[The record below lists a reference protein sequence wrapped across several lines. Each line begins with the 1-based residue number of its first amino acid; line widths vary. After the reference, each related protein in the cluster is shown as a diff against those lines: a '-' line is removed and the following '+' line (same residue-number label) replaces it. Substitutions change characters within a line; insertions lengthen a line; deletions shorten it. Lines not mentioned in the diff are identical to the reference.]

1 MFLTHHLL
9 RTPIFVICY
18 KNIEECNI
26 SRVAYMQYHSTFR
39 QETVMSCAD
48 WSIKNQLHLTQQA
61 ILQFAVC
68 FQSFPLKMVT
78 ETKCSKLGLKFRTF

>member
-1 MFLTHHLL
+1 MFLIHHLL
-9 RTPIFVICY
+9 RTTIVMICY
-18 KNIEECNI
+18 KTIKVCNI
-26 SRVAYMQYHSTFR
+26 SQVAYMQHHSTFG
-39 QETVMSCAD
+39 QETIMSCAD